1 MQYFLEK
8 QRLSVFKM
16 GLLYGLSIFFC
27 NPLTSGYLWLSI
39 FFLLLGFHQS
49 KLHVA
54 LGLKSLILK
63 GQIKHNLTEKYSK
76 TYRIGNI
83 HFLLY
88 FYFLKDPLGKR
99 PNPPPVSVPYLSP
112 LVLRKELESLLENE
126 GDQVI
131 HTSSFINQH
140 PIIFWNLVWYFRRLD
155 LPSNLP
161 GLILTSEHCNGG
173 VQVGYLHMLILPC
186 GWLE

>member
-1 MQYFLEK
+1 MIKCFFFSYVFFRVFYMYSWPWNKFERTEK
-8 QRLSVFKM
+8 CAVIETHSETYIIKLIIFSFYISVF
-16 GLLYGLSIFFC
+16 
-27 NPLTSGYLWLSI
+27 
-39 FFLLLGFHQS
+39 
-49 KLHVA
+49 
-54 LGLKSLILK
+54 
-63 GQIKHNLTEKYSK
+63 
-76 TYRIGNI
+76 
-83 HFLLY
+83 
-88 FYFLKDPLGKR
+88 KDPLGKR

-173 VQVGYLHMLILPC
+173 VQVGNQLLYLHCIHV
-186 GWLE
+186 G

>member
-1 MQYFLEK
+1 M
-8 QRLSVFKM
+8 VF
-16 GLLYGLSIFFC
+16 FF
-27 NPLTSGYLWLSI
+27 
-39 FFLLLGFHQS
+39 F
-49 KLHVA
+49 
-54 LGLKSLILK
+54 
-63 GQIKHNLTEKYSK
+63 
-76 TYRIGNI
+76 
-83 HFLLY
+83 
-88 FYFLKDPLGKR
+88 KDPLGKR

-173 VQVGYLHMLILPC
+173 TQVGYQLLLVLVRMRLNLT
-186 GWLE
+186 